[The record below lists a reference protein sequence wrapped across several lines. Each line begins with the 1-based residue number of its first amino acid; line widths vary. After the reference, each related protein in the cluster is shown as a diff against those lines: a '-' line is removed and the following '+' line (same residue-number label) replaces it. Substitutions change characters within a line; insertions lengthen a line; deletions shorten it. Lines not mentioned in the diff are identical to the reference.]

1 MSGAPIGFVGTW
13 VSADHRAPGISLEI
27 ASADGLFTVTRRHAS
42 GVPFGNA
49 VSAAPEGAALIC
61 RDLGDDEAGTLTFT
75 LDPGAPRLL
84 LAMPD
89 LETPL
94 VFVRA

>member
-1 MSGAPIGFVGTW
+1 MSDAPTGFDGTW

-27 ASADGLFTVTRRHAS
+27 VSAAGVFTITRSHAS
-42 GVPFGNA
+42 GAPFGSA
-49 VSAAPEGAALIC
+49 VSAAPQGAALIC

-75 LDPGAPRLL
+75 LDGDAPRLL